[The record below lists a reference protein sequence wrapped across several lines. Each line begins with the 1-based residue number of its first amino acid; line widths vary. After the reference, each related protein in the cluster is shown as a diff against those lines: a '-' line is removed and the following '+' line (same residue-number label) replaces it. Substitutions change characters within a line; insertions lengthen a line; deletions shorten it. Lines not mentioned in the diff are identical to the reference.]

1 MFFLF
6 GFQSAARSA
15 AGGRRLFFLTWT
27 QRLTSLDAAAD
38 KCALALFSGSVYPAP
53 YGFAPVRLYSI
64 FCGLPVGDFFHF
76 VSLNVLCFAN
86 AAQTGVGQ
94 NLRTLAAHLFKMFVF
109 SFSLRMA
116 VKRAGPG
123 FLNQNAAC

>member
-1 MFFLF
+1 M
-6 GFQSAARSA
+6 
-15 AGGRRLFFLTWT
+15 
-27 QRLTSLDAAAD
+27 
-38 KCALALFSGSVYPAP
+38 LFSGSLYPAP
-53 YGFAPVRLYSI
+53 YGSAPVCLCSV

-76 VSLNVLCFAN
+76 VSLNVLCFAD

>member
-1 MFFLF
+1 MFPFVCAAFFVACLLVIFSILF
-6 GFQSAARSA
+6 RFP
-15 AGGRRLFFLTWT
+15 F
-27 QRLTSLDAAAD
+27 
-38 KCALALFSGSVYPAP
+38 
-53 YGFAPVRLYSI
+53 
-64 FCGLPVGDFFHF
+64 
-76 VSLNVLCFAN
+76 LNVLCFAD

>member
-6 GFQSAARSA
+6 GLQSAARSA
-15 AGGRRLFFLTWT
+15 AGGGRRLFFPC
-27 QRLTSLDAAAD
+27 LDAAAD
-38 KCALALFSGSVYPAP
+38 KCALVLFSSSLYPAP
-53 YGFAPVRLYSI
+53 YGSAPVRLCSV

-76 VSLNVLCFAN
+76 VSLNVLCFAD

-94 NLRTLAAHLFKMFVF
+94 NSRTLAAHLFKMFVF

-116 VKRAGPG
+116 VKRAGPS